1 MRLFERT
8 CEELNGRKT
17 LCSSQFSHPERD
29 VLEVEKRNLL
39 ALAKLVVRD
48 VIESSMIQGRMLD
61 SDHVP
66 LQVS

>member
-1 MRLFERT
+1 MAVKRCVHL
-8 CEELNGRKT
+8 K
-17 LCSSQFSHPERD
+17 FSHPERD

-48 VIESSMIQGRMLD
+48 VIESSMIKGRMLD

-66 LQVS
+66 LQVSSAEQSLF